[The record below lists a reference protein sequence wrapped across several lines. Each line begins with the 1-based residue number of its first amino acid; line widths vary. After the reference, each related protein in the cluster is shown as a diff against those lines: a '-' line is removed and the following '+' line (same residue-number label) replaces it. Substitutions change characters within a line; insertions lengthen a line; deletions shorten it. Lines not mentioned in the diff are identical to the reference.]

1 MYIMKLKTVY
11 TNVLKYAKRIRII
24 SDEYEDENL
33 YIGLYTMSGEPYT
46 DITTNLGISLNHPLG
61 YVEANSEAER
71 FVKEQKLGTDLN
83 RSIQSGFNKYNL
95 YKFEI

>member
-1 MYIMKLKTVY
+1 MKTKTVR
-11 TNVLKYAKRIRII
+11 TSALLYAKRIRILA
-24 SDEYEDENL
+24 DEYEDGNL

-46 DITTNLGISLNHPLG
+46 DITTHLGVSLKHPLG

-71 FVKEQKLGTDLN
+71 FIHEQKLGIDLN